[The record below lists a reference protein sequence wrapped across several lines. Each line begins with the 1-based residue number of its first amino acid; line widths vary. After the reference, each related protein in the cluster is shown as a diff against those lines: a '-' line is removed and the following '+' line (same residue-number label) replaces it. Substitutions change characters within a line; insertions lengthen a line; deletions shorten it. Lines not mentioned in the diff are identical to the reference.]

1 MNKLMKPITFGCEN
15 GFEEVFYDVNDPNNI
30 DKYETRNVFCY
41 LNLLSDEEKKDKEVI
56 KKCLDTPSKQCWKK

>member
-15 GFEEVFYDVNDPNNI
+15 GFQEVFYDINDPNNV

-41 LNLLSDEEKKDKEVI
+41 LNLLSDEDKKNNDVI
-56 KKCLDTPSKQCWKK
+56 KRCWSTPAKQCWKK